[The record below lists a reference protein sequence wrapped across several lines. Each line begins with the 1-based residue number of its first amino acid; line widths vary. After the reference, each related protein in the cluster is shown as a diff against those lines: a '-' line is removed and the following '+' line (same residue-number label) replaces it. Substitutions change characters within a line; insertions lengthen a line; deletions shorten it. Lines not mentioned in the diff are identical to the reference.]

1 MKENILHYF
10 FVFCTKY
17 KKPLLIDSLHPDIL
31 NFTYKYCYE
40 NSMEMI
46 ALTIRDKHTMILEI
60 KTANV
65 VDSPQA
71 MIANLKNY
79 VASELRNKHPFLK
92 TKSPSLWTRQNFI
105 QTLGTVQEDAY
116 EEFILVQKGVN
127 E

>member
-1 MKENILHYF
+1 MQENILHYL

-17 KKPLLIDSLHPDIL
+17 KKTLLIESLQPDLL

-40 NSMEMI
+40 NSLEMVS
-46 ALTIRDKHTMILEI
+46 LKIRDQHTVILEI
-60 KTANV
+60 KTSNI

-92 TKSPSLWTRQNFI
+92 SKSPSLWTRQNFI
-105 QTLGTVQEDAY
+105 QTLGTIQEADFEA
-116 EEFILVQKGVN
+116 FISVQKGVN